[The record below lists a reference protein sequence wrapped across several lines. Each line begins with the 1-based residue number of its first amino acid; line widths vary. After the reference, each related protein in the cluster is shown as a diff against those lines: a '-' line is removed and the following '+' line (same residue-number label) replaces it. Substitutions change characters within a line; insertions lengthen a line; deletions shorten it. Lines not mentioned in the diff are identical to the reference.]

1 MTDVKYIHHLFKLK
15 MNKLDTGVNYDYPPA
30 FIDTILWEALNEYIE
45 IFYSGN
51 TKQYKLGFEVTQQRM
66 DMLKDYLV
74 SYPDIPALTYSTTQN
89 FSGVKLEK
97 YNLASLSQK
106 YKHIVKCSGLDSS
119 CANMILIDIEPFN
132 NIDKMLLDEFNKPKA
147 RWYRGKG
154 HVVKDNL
161 FIYVENNLSEL
172 YISYLKI
179 PIKPFFG
186 GYNTLEYIQGDL
198 TAPSTLSPQINI
210 ELSPD
215 YAGVLTNIMVEIAS
229 SNVNDFQKQQIFEQK
244 IISI

>member
-1 MTDVKYIHHLFKLK
+1 M
-15 MNKLDTGVNYDYPPA
+15 DTGANYDYPPA
-30 FIDTILWEALNEYIE
+30 FIDTIIWEALNEYIE

-66 DMLKDYLV
+66 DMLRDYLV
-74 SYPDIPALTYSTTQN
+74 SYPDIAALVRTSTQN

-97 YNLASLSQK
+97 YNLASLTQK
-106 YKHIVKCSGLDSS
+106 YKHIAKVSGLDSV
-119 CANMILIDIEPFN
+119 CANMILVNVEPFN
-132 NIDKMLLDEFNKPKA
+132 NIDSMLLDEFNRPKS
-147 RWYRGKG
+147 RWQRGLG

-161 FIYVENNLSEL
+161 YVYVENNLTEL
-172 YISYLKI
+172 YLSYLKI

-198 TAPSTLSPQINI
+198 TAPSTLSTQINI

-215 YAGVLTNIMVEIAS
+215 YAGVLTDIMVEIVS

-244 IISI
+244 IISV

>member
-1 MTDVKYIHHLFKLK
+1 
-15 MNKLDTGVNYDYPPA
+15 MNKLDTGANYDYPPA
-30 FIDTILWEALNEYIE
+30 FIDTLIWEALNEYIE

-66 DMLKDYLV
+66 DMLKNYLV
-74 SYPDIPALTYSTTQN
+74 AYPDITALIRSSTQN

-97 YNLASLSQK
+97 YNLATLTQK
-106 YKHIVKCSGLDSS
+106 YKHIVRCSGLDSI
-119 CANMILIDIEPFN
+119 CVNMILIDIEPFN
-132 NIDKMLLDEFNKPKA
+132 NIDKMLTDEFNKPKSK
-147 RWYRGKG
+147 WNRGKG
-154 HVVKDNL
+154 YIVKDNL
-161 FIYVENNLSEL
+161 FVYVENNLSEL

-186 GYNTLEYIQGDL
+186 GYDTLEYIQGDL
-198 TAPSTLSPQINI
+198 TAPNAITPQINI

-215 YAGVLTNIMVEIAS
+215 YAGVLTDIMVEIAS

-244 IISI
+244 IISV